1 MAPIRVMVVDDHSVV
16 REGIRSVLGDPAAF
30 EEIGRAHV

>member
-1 MAPIRVMVVDDHSVV
+1 MRAAILVFPGSHCDRDLKV
-16 REGIRSVLGDPAAF
+16 AF